1 MTGIRSRWPQT
12 CQVVNVQ
19 PPIHPAELVLR
30 RCSLSDHTLRNCS
43 RARQR
48 AASNWAPS
56 HWHAVPWSYPGSKQT
71 RPPARGPRLRGSN
84 KPVAELSQLLVNPS
98 ELPLQ
103 ECDRS
108 PKQVASDRE
117 IAETIEAQIQ
127 EIARLRGQVA
137 VLTHAKES
145 DTKRFRTIALE
156 RHRERE
162 ELNAELGKLKVGLP
176 GHGGQNGQ
184 QESCGAF
191 LEAHKSTEL
200 AASRLAAQDVRA
212 GSVTSPPKCSP
223 LLLAGDAAPDR

>member
-1 MTGIRSRWPQT
+1 MP
-12 CQVVNVQ
+12 
-19 PPIHPAELVLR
+19 
-30 RCSLSDHTLRNCS
+30 
-43 RARQR
+43 
-48 AASNWAPS
+48 
-56 HWHAVPWSYPGSKQT
+56 
-71 RPPARGPRLRGSN
+71 
-84 KPVAELSQLLVNPS
+84 VNPS

-162 ELNAELGKLKVGLP
+162 ELNAELGKLKVGLSGHAWGTEWAAGELWCILEGSQEHGVGSQSP
-176 GHGGQNGQ
+176 GGSSCPGGQHDLLTQ
-184 QESCGAF
+184 V
-191 LEAHKSTEL
+191 LTP
-200 AASRLAAQDVRA
+200 AACWR
-212 GSVTSPPKCSP
+212 CS
-223 LLLAGDAAPDR
+223 A